1 MLGWLHGSRQFLWI
15 FLLCYSDSG
24 IIMWQND
31 LAKVDRSITP
41 WLITILHAP
50 WYNTNHAHQG
60 NGDAMK
66 ADMEEVLYNANVDLV
81 VGGHVHAYERSV
93 SSIMFLPS
101 SPLTLLL
108 MSLAEIDLETIKEW
122 E

>member
-1 MLGWLHGSRQFLWI
+1 M
-15 FLLCYSDSG
+15 
-24 IIMWQND
+24 
-31 LAKVDRSITP
+31 DRSKTP

-108 MSLAEIDLETIKEW
+108 MSLAEIDLETIKE
-122 E
+122 

>member
-1 MLGWLHGSRQFLWI
+1 
-15 FLLCYSDSG
+15 
-24 IIMWQND
+24 
-31 LAKVDRSITP
+31 
-41 WLITILHAP
+41 
-50 WYNTNHAHQG
+50 
-60 NGDAMK
+60 MK

-108 MSLAEIDLETIKEW
+108 MSLAEIDLETIKE
-122 E
+122 

>member
-1 MLGWLHGSRQFLWI
+1 ML
-15 FLLCYSDSG
+15 
-24 IIMWQND
+24 QND
-31 LAKVDRSITP
+31 LAKVDRSKTP

-108 MSLAEIDLETIKEW
+108 ICLWLKLVLRLSKNENNIWCMKRCTGYILVTI
-122 E
+122 